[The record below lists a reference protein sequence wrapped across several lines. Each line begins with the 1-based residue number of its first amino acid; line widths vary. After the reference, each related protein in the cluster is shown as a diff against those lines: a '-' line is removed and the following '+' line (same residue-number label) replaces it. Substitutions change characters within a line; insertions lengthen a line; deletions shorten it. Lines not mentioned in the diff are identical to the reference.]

1 MDSQLLGETAALLAA
16 FSWTANSILFSAAGR
31 RIGAISVNAFRIV
44 IAVALLSITHI
55 IFFQTILPA
64 ANSDQWFW
72 MGVSGIIGLGLGDF
86 ALFAAFVV
94 IGPRKSLLLMSLAP
108 VCSVLGGYF
117 ILGEVLGAW
126 AVLGIAITLIG
137 IIIVILEKEGEE
149 HNSVSSKK
157 WSVYGIALGVM
168 GAVGQGIGL
177 VISKYGMITVADD
190 PSVPLHSLSATL
202 IRMLIGAIFVWI
214 VVVAIGKLPELRR
227 SLADRRA
234 VKLTSGGA
242 FVGPFIGVWLSMVAV
257 TYTHAGIAMTL
268 MSLMPI
274 FIIPV
279 VWFLYKEKTSWRGI
293 FGALVAVL
301 GVAILFLF

>member
-1 MDSQLLGETAALLAA
+1 MDGQLLGETSALLAA
-16 FSWTANSILFSAAGR
+16 LSWTANSILFSAAGR
-31 RIGAISVNAFRIV
+31 RIGAISVNALRIV
-44 IAVALLSITHI
+44 IAVVLLGTTHI
-55 IFFQTILPA
+55 IFFGTILPA

-108 VCSVLGGYF
+108 VCSALGGYL

-126 AVLGIAITLIG
+126 AVLGIAITLVG
-137 IIIVILEKEGEE
+137 IIIVIMDKEDQD
-149 HNSVSSKK
+149 SATSKK
-157 WSVYGIALGVM
+157 WSMYGIALGVM

-177 VISKYGMITVADD
+177 VISKYGMINVADN
-190 PSVPLHSLSATL
+190 PSVPLHSLSATF
-202 IRMLIGAIFVWI
+202 IRMFIGAIFVWI
-214 VVVAIGKLPELRR
+214 VVLAIGKLPELKR
-227 SLADRRA
+227 SFADRRA

-257 TYTHAGIAMTL
+257 TYTHVGIAMTL

-279 VWFLYKEKTSWRGI
+279 VWFLYKEETSCRGI